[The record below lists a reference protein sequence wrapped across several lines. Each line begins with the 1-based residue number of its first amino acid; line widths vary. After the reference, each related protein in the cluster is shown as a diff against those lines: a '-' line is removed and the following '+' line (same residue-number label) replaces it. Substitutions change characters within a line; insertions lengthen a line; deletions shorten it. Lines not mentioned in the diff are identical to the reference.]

1 MTLFFHCQK
10 LVLQSEYES
19 MILHRKRLD
28 DTITIGGI
36 KMVII
41 REIKTSG
48 GTVHYLLRE
57 MESGAERKW
66 YPPRNLKKAQH
77 DDILYHLGTLLEQQ
91 VKAKNGAK
99 PITHESEPFTIT
111 DSSVRAISAAFL
123 SYKTDDGLAEYTR
136 ANWQSCLRARILP
149 AIGEMPIR
157 EVRPKHILLFL
168 NSLKKEGLAHSTVVK
183 YYLVLQQLFAYAKTF
198 EEVDEDIMLKVERP
212 APRKDEPI
220 AEMVTSYTAD
230 TIKKIMCCLER
241 EPIKW
246 QAYIRLLSVT
256 GMRRGECLGISWDD
270 VDFSSCTI
278 TVRNNVGRT
287 KEKGLYITTTKNR
300 QTRVVDVDRS
310 TMFVLLQLF
319 VYRQGPWV
327 FANAKD
333 PSLPMSPTSPN
344 RYFSKFGKKYGIE
357 QFHPHKLRHSFA
369 SISITNGA
377 DICSVSEILGHHN
390 ASFTMKTYPQ
400 SNPTQRKQVSNI
412 YNDAI
417 QKAEVDL
424 ASLPA

>member
-1 MTLFFHCQK
+1 
-10 LVLQSEYES
+10 
-19 MILHRKRLD
+19 
-28 DTITIGGI
+28 
-36 KMVII
+36 MVII
-41 REIKTSG
+41 REIKSSSG
-48 GTVHYLLRE
+48 ALHYLLRE
-57 MESGAERKW
+57 MESGEERKW
-66 YPPRNLKKAQH
+66 IPPRNLKRSQH

-91 VKAKNGAK
+91 AKMKKNAL
-99 PITHESEPFTIT
+99 PVSPEATAQSAA

-123 SYKTDDGLAEYTR
+123 AFKVDDGLAEYTR

-149 AIGEMPIR
+149 AIGDLPIQ

-198 EEVDEDIMLKVERP
+198 EEVEEDIMLKVERP

-220 AEMVTSYTAD
+220 AEMVSSYTAD
-230 TIKKIMCCLER
+230 TVKRILCCLER

-246 QAYIRLLSVT
+246 QAYIRLLSAT

-270 VDFSSCTI
+270 VNFTTSTVTI
-278 TVRNNVGRT
+278 RHNVGRT

-300 QTRVVDVDRS
+300 QSRVVDIDRD
-310 TMFVLLQLF
+310 TMFLLLQLF
-319 VYRQGPWV
+319 VVRKGPWV
-327 FANAKD
+327 FENAKD
-333 PSLPMSPTSPN
+333 AEKPMSPTSPN
-344 RYFSKFGKKYGIE
+344 RYFSKFGKRYGIE

-417 QKAEVDL
+417 QNAEVDTS
-424 ASLPA
+424 SLPA